1 MTRVTVGASR
11 RFQAR
16 GLVVE
21 SLVVLLF
28 VGACS
33 VPVAKGLDEKD
44 ANQAVLTLQRGHVAA
59 NKETDPKDDKFWNV
73 TVAQGDVTEAVALL
87 ATEGPLV
94 SKTPGL
100 LESLGSSSLIPSP
113 RAERVRMLAGT
124 AGELERSLRELE
136 GVLSARVHLAIPAAE
151 SLSDSSEPPPTTASV
166 LVRYRSGPTTNL
178 EPISEQE
185 VRRLVSGAVTGLS
198 AERVSVV
205 LKPAETTAKKPYL
218 ERLGPLSV
226 SKGSIGTLRGIFAT
240 GVAVNV
246 LLFAAI
252 LWLWRRVRQL
262 QNDGG

>member
-1 MTRVTVGASR
+1 
-11 RFQAR
+11 
-16 GLVVE
+16 
-21 SLVVLLF
+21 
-28 VGACS
+28 

-44 ANQAVLTLQRGHVAA
+44 ANQAIVALQRGHVAA
-59 NKETDPKDDKFWNV
+59 NKEADPKDDKSWIV

-113 RAERVRMLAGT
+113 RSERVRMLAGT

-136 GVLSARVHLAIPAAE
+136 GVLSVRVHLAIPAAE
-151 SLSDSSEPPPTTASV
+151 SLSDASEPPPATASV
-166 LVRYRSGPTTNL
+166 LVRYRGGPTPNF

-185 VRRLVSGAVTGLS
+185 VKRLVSGAVTGLT
-198 AERVSVV
+198 ADRVSVV
-205 LKPAETTAKKPYL
+205 LKSVESTTKKTYL

-226 SKGSIGTLRGIFAT
+226 SKGSLGTLRGIFAT

-246 LLFAAI
+246 LLFATI

-262 QNDGG
+262 QNIGG